1 MVRIRIRVSCRFH
14 VTCLRIR
21 YFTNNLR
28 ASLFTRIKH
37 ERYWAVVDQR
47 YLHAFGEAPFL
58 DLQRCHLAKFL
69 NPIGVEGAR
78 GVPGHAVA
86 EAGARAFAEIAVER
100 ELRDDQQRAADVGGA
115 LLIVSQFT
123 LYGDLRKGTRP
134 SFSDSMPGD
143 AARTFYTDWVQKL
156 RQMTTLKIEEGRFA
170 ESMQVSL
177 INDGPVTL
185 MLDSR
190 K

>member
-1 MVRIRIRVSCRFH
+1 M
-14 VTCLRIR
+14 
-21 YFTNNLR
+21 R
-28 ASLFTRIKH
+28 AL
-37 ERYWAVVDQR
+37 
-47 YLHAFGEAPFL
+47 
-58 DLQRCHLAKFL
+58 LQRVAHANVTVDGRIVSSIGRGLLVFVGIHKDDSTADGDWLAMKIL
-69 NPIGVEGAR
+69 QAR
-78 GVPGHAVA
+78 IFEDDAGKMNRSVA
-86 EAGARAFAEIAVER
+86 DI
-100 ELRDDQQRAADVGGA
+100 GGA